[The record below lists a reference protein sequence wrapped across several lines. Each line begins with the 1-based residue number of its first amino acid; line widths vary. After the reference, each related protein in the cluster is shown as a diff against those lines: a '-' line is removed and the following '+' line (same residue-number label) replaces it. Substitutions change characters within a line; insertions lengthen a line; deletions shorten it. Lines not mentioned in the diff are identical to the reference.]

1 MFLGLQGMMDPPREG
16 VREAVMGCQKAGVRV
31 VMITGDHA
39 VTARAI
45 AHDLGIADEDAPVL
59 TGRDLEGMDDEE

>member
-1 MFLGLQGMMDPPREG
+1 
-16 VREAVMGCQKAGVRV
+16 
-31 VMITGDHA
+31 MITGDHA